1 MIRKTLT
8 LFIISFCLTTYIFAQ
23 SNFDENNPSNPYLNT
38 ITTAVPFLQIAP
50 DSHSGGMGD
59 QGVATPAN
67 ANSQAHNPSKY
78 VFSDNIFGFSVSY
91 SPWLKGLV
99 SDINLAYLAAYWKL
113 TDMDALAFSLRY
125 FSLGDIQLTDY
136 YGMPIANRKPN
147 EFALDF
153 TYNRKFTKNFAMA
166 LTGRF
171 IYSNLANNIEV
182 GGSNMKPGLA
192 GAADLSL
199 FYQDNFRVSGLENST
214 LRFGLAITNIGNK
227 VSYSDGSMT
236 RNFLPTNLKLGLS
249 YTMDFDSYNKLTI
262 AGEVGKLLVPTPP
275 VALRDSLGSTIYD
288 EAGNI
293 QYYGNGIDLDDISVF
308 RGILRSF
315 YDAPGGFVEEMRE
328 ISGSIGLEYSY
339 RDLFFVRSG
348 VFLENTNKGNR
359 KYIQV
364 GAGVK
369 YNIFAIDVCYLFPFT
384 QRHPMENTLRF
395 SLTFDFESFNQE
407 AIKRQGRLN

>member
-1 MIRKTLT
+1 MIKKILT
-8 LFIISFCLTTYIFAQ
+8 LFTICCCLATYTFAQ
-23 SNFDENNPSNPYLNT
+23 GNFDENNPTAPYLNT

-50 DSHSGGMGD
+50 DSYSGGMGD
-59 QGVATPAN
+59 QGVATPGN
-67 ANSQAHNPSKY
+67 ANNQAHNPSKY
-78 VFSDNIFGFSVSY
+78 VFNDNIFGFSISY
-91 SPWLKGLV
+91 SPWLKGLI
-99 SDINLAYLAAYWKL
+99 SDINLAYLAAYWKI

-166 LTGRF
+166 LTGRY

-182 GGSNMKPGLA
+182 GGSNMKAGMA

-214 LRFGLAITNIGNK
+214 LRFGLAISNVGNK
-227 VSYSDGSMT
+227 ISYSDGSLT

-249 YTMDFDSYNKLTI
+249 YTMDFDNYNKLTI
-262 AGEVGKLLVPTPP
+262 AGEAGKLLVPTPP
-275 VALRDSLGSTIYD
+275 VALKDSLGKTIYD

-293 QYYGNGIDLDDISVF
+293 QYYGNGINLDDISVF
-308 RGILRSF
+308 RGMLRSF
-315 YDAPGGFVEEMRE
+315 YDAPGGFREEMRE
-328 ISGSIGLEYSY
+328 IYGSVGLEYSY
-339 RDLFFVRSG
+339 RDLFFVRTG
-348 VFLENTNKGNR
+348 VFLENSNKGNR
-359 KYIQV
+359 KYIQI

-395 SLTFDFESFNQE
+395 SLTFDFGSFNAE
-407 AIKRQGRLN
+407 AIKRQGRF

>member
-8 LFIISFCLTTYIFAQ
+8 LFIIGFCLTTYTFAQ
-23 SNFDENNPSNPYLNT
+23 TFDENNPTNPYLNT

-50 DSHSGGMGD
+50 DSYSGGLGD
-59 QGVATPAN
+59 QGVATPVN

-78 VFSDNIFGFSVSY
+78 VFSNNIFGFSISY

-113 TDMDALAFSLRY
+113 TEMDALAFSLRY

-136 YGMPIANRKPN
+136 YGQPIANRKPN

-153 TYNRKFTKNFAMA
+153 TYNRKLTKNFAMA

-171 IYSNLANNIEV
+171 IYSNLANDIEV

-199 FYQDNFRVSGLENST
+199 FYQDNFRVRGLENTT
-214 LRFGLAITNIGNK
+214 LRFGLALTNVGNK

-249 YTMDFDSYNKLTI
+249 YTMDFDGYNKLTVT
-262 AGEVGKLLVPTPP
+262 GELGKLLVPTPP
-275 VALRDSLGSTIYD
+275 VVLKDSLGTPIYD
-288 EAGNI
+288 EAGNYV
-293 QYYGNGIDLDDISVF
+293 YYGNGIDLDDISVF

-339 RDLFFVRSG
+339 RDLFFVRTG
-348 VFLENTNKGNR
+348 VFLENAYKGNR
-359 KYIQV
+359 KFIQV

-395 SLTFDFESFNQE
+395 SITFDFESFNSE
-407 AIKRQGRLN
+407 AIKRQGKLR